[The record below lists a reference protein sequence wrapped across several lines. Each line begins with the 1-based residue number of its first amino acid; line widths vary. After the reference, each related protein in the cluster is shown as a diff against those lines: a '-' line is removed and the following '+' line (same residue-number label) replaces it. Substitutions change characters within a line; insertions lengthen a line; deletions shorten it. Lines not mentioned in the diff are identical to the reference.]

1 MSINDEEKMAKKL
14 QKAATLESTGV
25 WLTLLPIARWTM
37 ETKRSRNKC
46 FKIASYDQ
54 NNEIYIYDVI

>member
-25 WLTLLPIARWTM
+25 WLTLLPIAGWLD
-37 ETKRSRNKC
+37 NG
-46 FKIASYDQ
+46 
-54 NNEIYIYDVI
+54 NNTFEEL